1 MCRQF
6 SFGLSVCPP
15 VDVAF
20 VGVKVE
26 VFHSFIRST
35 ISKQIGTYICTYSA
49 RHTLRAIR
57 KRGKCEPN
65 GEEIQLLEHNLHF
78 RHKTNDFLFYLMK
91 VSLLKYTLNI
101 KSQNHSPKNRVLE
114 IS

>member
-6 SFGLSVCPP
+6 SFGLSVCPS
-15 VDVAF
+15 VDVA
-20 VGVKVE
+20 VVAVKVQ

-49 RHTLRAIR
+49 RHALRAIR
-57 KRGKCEPN
+57 KRGKCKTN
-65 GEEIQLLEHNLHF
+65 REEIQLLEHNLHF
-78 RHKTNDFLFYLMK
+78 RHKTNEVLFFLMK
-91 VSLLKYTLNI
+91 VSLFKYTLNI
-101 KSQNHSPKNRVLE
+101 KSQNRVLE